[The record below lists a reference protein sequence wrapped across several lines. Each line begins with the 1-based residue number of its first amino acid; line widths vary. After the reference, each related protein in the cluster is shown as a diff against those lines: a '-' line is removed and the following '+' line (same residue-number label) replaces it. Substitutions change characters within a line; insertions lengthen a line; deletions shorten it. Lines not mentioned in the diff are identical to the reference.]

1 MNEISNKREEK
12 NFSLFFLL
20 KLNNYFII
28 LFIFVLSNKNW
39 SSFTTTITISLNFFL
54 LIYKR

>member
-20 KLNNYFII
+20 KLNNCFII

-39 SSFTTTITISLNFFL
+39 SSFTTTITISLNFF
-54 LIYKR
+54 